1 MWTSRFLLGFYW
13 FFSSCSYFTDLFQ
26 SLLFEACGRTVNP
39 VNGVLGLLST
49 GNWHICQMAVRTV
62 LSGGTLRPMGAGIPT
77 PQTCELASDDF
88 HATQKWCNIDSTKQS
103 DLEKNE
109 MTISFNSDSEES
121 GGSMISF
128 DGGDYEVK
136 TSLGGEEPKLL
147 NLFAWSDNR
156 ISIRISGDLNSNRFK
171 CFLY

>member
-1 MWTSRFLLGFYW
+1 
-13 FFSSCSYFTDLFQ
+13 
-26 SLLFEACGRTVNP
+26 
-39 VNGVLGLLST
+39 
-49 GNWHICQMAVRTV
+49 
-62 LSGGTLRPMGAGIPT
+62 MGAEIPT

-88 HATQKWCNIDSTKQS
+88 RATQKWYNIENTKQS

-128 DGGDYEVK
+128 DGGNYEVK

-147 NLFAWSDNR
+147 NLFLWSDKPN
-156 ISIRISGDLNSNRFK
+156 
-171 CFLY
+171 